1 VKITQDEIEQCQTVL
16 HIELDEDDIDPYL
29 NKAYNKVVGR
39 VNIPGF
45 RKGKAPRNIIE
56 QYFGKESLVNEALD
70 SMLPELTG
78 KAISEQEL
86 DIVGMPSISLEGME
100 PVSFSATVPL
110 MPSIDL
116 GDYTAIRVKRKTTRI
131 TKKVIDERI
140 DQLRTSVASWEP
152 ADRKVQIGDM
162 ISASIVGNHNEEEVI
177 NETDGVYL
185 VNEEIERPF
194 PGFANKLIGLE
205 ANISNTFE
213 LDIPKTFADE
223 NLSGKSITFDVNI
236 TDIKERIL
244 PEITDEFAQ
253 SLGAEYENMES
264 LKSEIRK
271 SLKSDAENESTRNFQ
286 EAIIVELI
294 KTAMIEL
301 PPLLIQRE
309 SEHMVSE
316 QERMVQQANM
326 VLDDYLQ
333 SMGTTRE
340 QLIEDSKAEA
350 VNRLTRSFI
359 LSKLADEEKVEITDE
374 QIESRIEELFAD
386 SEENLPDASQTAEMK
401 SYLER
406 SMRMEKTMEILEQ
419 IAEGK
424 NIKNTDGEETN
435 ESSS

>member
-1 VKITQDEIEQCQTVL
+1 MKITQDEIEQCQTVL

-253 SLGAEYENMES
+253 SLGTEYENMES

-294 KTAMIEL
+294 KTAIIEL

-424 NIKNTDGEETN
+424 NIKNTDGDETN

>member
-1 VKITQDEIEQCQTVL
+1 MKITQDEIEQCQTVL

-116 GDYTAIRVKRKTTRI
+116 GDYKEIRVKKKSTRI

-152 ADRKVQIGDM
+152 ADRTVQIGDM
-162 ISASIVGNHNEEEVI
+162 ISASIVGNHNKEEII

-213 LDIPKTFADE
+213 LDIPETFADK
-223 NLSGKSITFDVNI
+223 NLSGKTITFDVNI

-253 SLGAEYENMES
+253 SLGAEYENMENLKSEIKKS
-264 LKSEIRK
+264 LKSE
-271 SLKSDAENESTRNFQ
+271 AENEATRNFQ
-286 EAIIVELI
+286 ESIIVELI
-294 KTAMIEL
+294 KTAIIEL

-340 QLIEDSKAEA
+340 QLIEDSKTEA

-374 QIESRIEELFAD
+374 QIENRIEELFAD

-424 NIKNTDGEETN
+424 NIKNTDGEDTN